1 MMNFL
6 RTFCFLL
13 LTVAFANV
21 QAQPGLHP
29 DKGVAM
35 IWYGDQDNIND
46 RDGIVTVGQIFY
58 MWRSFEPAE
67 GDYQFE
73 DLEKQLQEMSRKGM
87 KATIQINGNVHP
99 DYIYKSVPCLKGVQ
113 ILGTSDHTTG
123 WGAPMY
129 WNKIYK
135 EKYSAMIHAL
145 ADYLRK
151 SEYKDVVL
159 AIRQSYNAV
168 GTEHHNI
175 PEEYRTKGN
184 AWHREEGVEWGGP
197 WPWTNEIA
205 EDYKRWAIDMYIEA
219 FNAPKDFN
227 IFIRASAIA
236 DGLLDMRQLKLV
248 ENGDLWLFHTST
260 EPQPRGV
267 GKDDQYKVFVA
278 YCKTGKTYGFME
290 SWSKAQTY
298 AEKWDWDK
306 TAMPITKEQWNYWTL
321 LCDLHCGATF
331 PAMRPEDIDMA
342 NFREDYELTAK
353 YAGYTMKPAKS
364 PGAWIAFR
372 EGDWLVGDYSF
383 LMERTENDNCE
394 PLYNVDDSKYG
405 LWARK
410 IKGGNPMELSIQ
422 DDFLYSLSESVTVKV
437 WYKDEAENKITF
449 EGLGEQATVN
459 LKGTGGWK
467 IAVMN
472 ISVSN
477 KKQLFRLSTEKDMII
492 HKIQMEK

>member
-1 MMNFL
+1 
-6 RTFCFLL
+6 
-13 LTVAFANV
+13 
-21 QAQPGLHP
+21 
-29 DKGVAM
+29 
-35 IWYGDQDNIND
+35 
-46 RDGIVTVGQIFY
+46 
-58 MWRSFEPAE
+58 
-67 GDYQFE
+67 
-73 DLEKQLQEMSRKGM
+73 
-87 KATIQINGNVHP
+87 
-99 DYIYKSVPCLKGVQ
+99 
-113 ILGTSDHTTG
+113 
-123 WGAPMY
+123 
-129 WNKIYK
+129 
-135 EKYSAMIHAL
+135 
-145 ADYLRK
+145 
-151 SEYKDVVL
+151 
-159 AIRQSYNAV
+159 
-168 GTEHHNI
+168 
-175 PEEYRTKGN
+175 
-184 AWHREEGVEWGGP
+184 
-197 WPWTNEIA
+197 
-205 EDYKRWAIDMYIEA
+205 
-219 FNAPKDFN
+219 
-227 IFIRASAIA
+227 
-236 DGLLDMRQLKLV
+236 
-248 ENGDLWLFHTST
+248 
-260 EPQPRGV
+260 
-267 GKDDQYKVFVA
+267 
-278 YCKTGKTYGFME
+278 ME